1 MTKVYDVGKTT
12 INHPFGNDLYTLF
25 MVMTGGWFMALFY
38 PHYSSMQLSYAG
50 AVSDVSQAGESSF
63 LNAIFGFDGIFRCN
77 IYQRCRSNVM
87 K

>member
-38 PHYSSMQLSYAG
+38 PHYSSMQLSYQALSLTSLKLG
-50 AVSDVSQAGESSF
+50 NPAFSTPSLDSMVYLGVTSINDVDQ
-63 LNAIFGFDGIFRCN
+63 
-77 IYQRCRSNVM
+77 M
-87 K
+87 